1 MTGARRVTRQVAR
14 RGGWRAWWIPF
25 VVLVAVAARCPGA
38 AKPRKPARAAKPV
51 IPDSA
56 DQLIFGLRTIL
67 QDRGVN
73 RGVLLADSALVYEE
87 GTRLELRRVNVTFFT
102 GAGVKDGVLTSREG
116 TYNARL
122 SRLDARGDVV
132 VLREDG
138 KRLTSPQL
146 VYDQARNQVFS
157 DSAFVLTQPRR
168 QISGIGF
175 ESDPRLTNF
184 RCMRNCKGVAPVKV
198 PTR

>member
-1 MTGARRVTRQVAR
+1 VIPVLALVR
-14 RGGWRAWWIPF
+14 RGGRRWGWLPL
-25 VVLVAVAARCPGA
+25 VLVAALAARCPG
-38 AKPRKPARAAKPV
+38 KPAPRRAKAPVTKPV

-56 DQLIFGLRTIL
+56 DQLIFGLRTIM

-87 GTRLELRRVNVTFFT
+87 GTRLELRRVHVTFHT
-102 GAGVKDGVLTSREG
+102 GSGVKDGVLTSRQG

-122 SRLDARGDVV
+122 SRLEARGDVV
-132 VLREDG
+132 IVREDG

-157 DSAFVLTQPRR
+157 DSAFVLTEPRR
-168 QISGIGF
+168 QLSGTGF

>member
-1 MTGARRVTRQVAR
+1 MSGLAAFRRL
-14 RGGWRAWWIPF
+14 GWRRWGWLPLLL
-25 VVLVAVAARCPGA
+25 LVAVGARCPGG
-38 AKPRKPARAAKPV
+38 AKARKAPRAAVPV

-56 DQLIFGLRTIL
+56 DQLIFGLRTIM

-87 GTRLELRRVNVTFFT
+87 GTRLELLRVHVTFHT
-102 GAGVKDGVLTSREG
+102 GSGVKDGVLTSRQG

-122 SRLDARGDVV
+122 SRLEARGDVV
-132 VLREDG
+132 IVREDG

-157 DSAFVLTQPRR
+157 DSAFVLTEPRR

>member
-1 MTGARRVTRQVAR
+1 MSRALARPRWR
-14 RGGWRAWWIPF
+14 RWGWLP
-25 VVLVAVAARCPGA
+25 LLLAVAMGARCPGP
-38 AKPRKPARAAKPV
+38 AKSRRPTRAVKPV

-56 DQLIFGLRTIL
+56 DQLIFGLRTIM

-87 GTRLELRRVNVTFFT
+87 GTRLELLRVHVTFYT
-102 GAGVKDGVLTSREG
+102 GSGVKDGVLTSRQG

-122 SRLDARGDVV
+122 SRLEARGDVV
-132 VLREDG
+132 IVREDG

-157 DSAFVLTQPRR
+157 DSAFVLTEPRR

>member
-1 MTGARRVTRQVAR
+1 VTTRRFRWQ
-14 RGGWRAWWIPF
+14 GW
-25 VVLVAVAARCPGA
+25 VLLAAAVPLLAARCPARTAKRPSARGA
-38 AKPRKPARAAKPV
+38 KVAAPV

-56 DQLIFGLRTIL
+56 DQLIFGLRTIM

-73 RGVLLADSALVYEE
+73 RGLLLADSALVYEE

-102 GAGVKDGVLTSREG
+102 GTGVKDGVLTSREG

-146 VYDQARNQVFS
+146 VYDQARNQIFT
-157 DSAFVLTQPRR
+157 DSSFVLTEPKR

-184 RCMRNCKGVAPVKV
+184 RCLRSCKGVAPVKV